1 MGSYPLKNK
10 NHQLQGRMLKKVRP
24 ARPQALWRAE
34 RTGVREHDKG
44 PRTLLAAFFNIL
56 LGILSA
62 NHQDPKPTQ
71 KHNDADIESRIEQ
84 ILARS

>member
-1 MGSYPLKNK
+1 
-10 NHQLQGRMLKKVRP
+10 MLKKVRP

-62 NHQDPKPTQ
+62 NHQDPQPTQ
-71 KHNDADIESRIEQ
+71 KHNDPKIESRIEE
-84 ILARS
+84 ILSGS